1 MEYSDFNKLIK
12 ALTAKPK
19 ETEWLEFK
27 HIFHSAEE
35 IGERISALSNSAS
48 LCNMPFGYIVF
59 GVDDASHNVCGTDL
73 YGKRKGQKRKGERLL
88 PTRVPEICL
97 E

>member
-27 HIFHSAEE
+27 HNFHSAEE
-35 IGERISALSNSAS
+35 IGERISALSNSAC
-48 LCNMPFGYIVF
+48 LCNMPFGYIAF

-73 YGKRKGQKRKGERLL
+73 YGKRKGQKRKS
-88 PTRVPEICL
+88 
-97 E
+97 